1 MKGELFAVITMLVIG
16 VFVVLMALFP
26 EYSTMYKKGVKDTHR
41 EAFENGLMEKEISKD
56 DKVIYRWIETHKM
69 EIE

>member
-1 MKGELFAVITMLVIG
+1 MKGELFTLITIFILSFFLGFMI
-16 VFVVLMALFP
+16 LFP
-26 EYSTMYKKGVKDTHR
+26 STMYKKGVKDTHR
-41 EAFENGLMEKEISKD
+41 EAFENGLMVKEISKD